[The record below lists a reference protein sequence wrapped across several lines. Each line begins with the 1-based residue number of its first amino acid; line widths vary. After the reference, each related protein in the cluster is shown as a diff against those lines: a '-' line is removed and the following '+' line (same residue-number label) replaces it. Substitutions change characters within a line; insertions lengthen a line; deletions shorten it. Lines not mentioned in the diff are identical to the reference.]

1 MSYFLFQFQ
10 NLQLVEG
17 VQLIKR
23 FAKKRVKISK
33 IWRNCHKIAI
43 FGSRYFLS
51 KALMGYNADL
61 KELLTDLLKTY
72 LALSNTDV
80 LLQEFVLSVRN
91 LTNLADA
98 EGLCIMCEIIHR
110 EVSSNNLYKFV

>member
-1 MSYFLFQFQ
+1 MD
-10 NLQLVEG
+10 EG

-51 KALMGYNADL
+51 KILMKYTSSL
-61 KELLTDLLKTY
+61 KGSLTDLLKTY
-72 LALSNTDV
+72 LVLSSTET
-80 LLQEFVLSVRN
+80 LLQEFVVSVRN

-98 EGLCIMCEIIHR
+98 EGLCVMCNVIHR
-110 EVSSNNLYKFV
+110 GVMIY